1 MRTEHEKSGKIMP
14 TISMFYGI
22 IIRMLYMDTQRHN
35 LPHLHVEYQGMKS
48 VISLPEGEIIDG
60 ELPRKKL
67 RLVQAWIAIH
77 EEELMANWALAV
89 QGEPVFKI
97 DPLR

>member
-1 MRTEHEKSGKIMP
+1 MP

-22 IIRMLYMDTQRHN
+22 IVRMLYMDMQQHH
-35 LPHLHVEYQGMKS
+35 LPHLHIEYQGKDAVVS
-48 VISLPEGEIIDG
+48 IPDGNLLEG
-60 ELPRKKL
+60 ELPAKKL

-77 EEELMANWALAV
+77 EEELMADWALAV
-89 QGEPVFKI
+89 KGEPVFPI

>member
-1 MRTEHEKSGKIMP
+1 MP

-22 IIRMLYMDTQRHN
+22 IIRMLLMDTQQHH
-35 LPHLHVEYQGMKS
+35 LPHLHVEYQGKQS
-48 VISLPEGEIIDG
+48 VISIPDGDMLEGDLPA
-60 ELPRKKL
+60 KKL

-77 EEELMANWALAV
+77 EDELMADWALAV
-89 QGEPVFKI
+89 KGEPVFPI

>member
-1 MRTEHEKSGKIMP
+1 MP

-22 IIRMLYMDTQRHN
+22 IIRMLFMDTQQHH
-35 LPHLHVEYQGMKS
+35 LPHLHVEYQGQQA
-48 VISLPEGEIIDG
+48 VISIPQGNLLEGDLPA
-60 ELPRKKL
+60 KKL
-67 RLVQAWIAIH
+67 RLLQAWIDIH

-89 QGEPVFKI
+89 KGEPVFPI